1 MTTRREELDALLVQ
15 RATEGLDTRD
25 TLRLNQLLSEFPDV
39 DPEWADRLVGEIDAA
54 SVDDAEAAV
63 SPELRAA
70 LAAGAPPVVRAV
82 PARGRW
88 TSWAGWAVAAVLAL
102 LWLGDRVDGPGP
114 GMPPGFERVAAAP
127 GALVAEWTPGADPT
141 GAAVSG
147 EIAWSSEIQAG
158 VMRFRGLAANVPDE
172 FQYQLWI
179 FDRDRDERYPV
190 DGGVF
195 DIPADGAEAEIP
207 VTAALPV
214 DEPTLFAVT
223 VEPPGGVVVS
233 SRERI
238 ATVAQVTLA
247 SD

>member
-1 MTTRREELDALLVQ
+1 
-15 RATEGLDTRD
+15 
-25 TLRLNQLLSEFPDV
+25 
-39 DPEWADRLVGEIDAA
+39 
-54 SVDDAEAAV
+54 
-63 SPELRAA
+63 
-70 LAAGAPPVVRAV
+70 
-82 PARGRW
+82 
-88 TSWAGWAVAAVLAL
+88 
-102 LWLGDRVDGPGP
+102 
-114 GMPPGFERVAAAP
+114 
-127 GALVAEWTPGADPT
+127 
-141 GAAVSG
+141 
-147 EIAWSSEIQAG
+147 
-158 VMRFRGLAANVPDE
+158 MRFRGLAANVPDE

>member
-15 RATEGLDTRD
+15 RATDGLDTQD

-54 SVDDAEAAV
+54 SLAGEQAPV
-63 SPELRAA
+63 SPELRSA
-70 LAAGAPPVVRAV
+70 LAAGAPPVVRTA
-82 PARGRW
+82 PGQGRW
-88 TSWAGWAVAAVLAL
+88 RSWAGWAVAAVVAL
-102 LWLGDRVDGPGP
+102 LWLGDLGAARRGAEL
-114 GMPPGFERVAAAP
+114 PGFDRVAAAP
-127 GALVAEWTPGADPT
+127 GALVATWAPGSDPT
-141 GAAVSG
+141 GSDVSG
-147 EIAWSSEIQAG
+147 EITWSSEIQAG
-158 VMRFRGLAANVPDE
+158 VMRFRGLAANVPE
-172 FQYQLWI
+172 KFQYQLWI
-179 FDRDRDERYPV
+179 FDRERDERYPV

-195 DIPADGAEAEIP
+195 DIPEDGAEAEIA
-207 VTAALPV
+207 VKAALPV

-238 ATVAQVTLA
+238 ATIAEVTLA